1 MAKVYFRYATKPAPG
16 ERVLV
21 VGETFGMGQWKPERG
36 LELFPDQHLPETW
49 SSQAPLLVPAGVE
62 LLYKYVYLS
71 GGMYRW
77 EARKGNRSVHTESK
91 MMIIDDSSDSPYS
104 RVTFQDEDIS
114 FVQEEAQTTIDE
126 SIKFTPFDSVILTS
140 LLLPLKVRRN
150 EEFKSGDDPSQ
161 KWLVEEIPGMWL
173 PVLYRIAVKEH
184 IEFRWVGWP
193 HIVLTNEREQEEV
206 SDLLMQQYNCVPIFF
221 NSEVLDRNFLFCS
234 GILYKLFHDVIETQP
249 ESMPQYSQ
257 HLWEAYKT
265 VNSQFADK
273 IAELYT
279 GREVILVHDYQ
290 LLLLPSFVSR
300 RRGETLNI
308 GLYLHCPFPSS
319 EVFRVL
325 PYREALLHAML
336 CCDLIG
342 FHSFEY
348 ARHFITCC
356 KRMLGVDHVC
366 RPGGYLALEF
376 YGRNVMLR
384 VGYLAIEPELVREVC
399 SENSYQSYLTELRG
413 KYEGKKI
420 FVGIDWLQ
428 RLSGIALKLNAFR
441 ELLQKAADDNIILI
455 QVCMPTKS
463 TIKEDEQLVEQE
475 LSSMCAD
482 INREFNRQAVIF
494 SVEDLDRSHRYAY
507 LELADS
513 VVNSSVREGLCLV
526 PFEYYAVKGEA
537 AGTVIV
543 SEFAGVSRALC
554 SVIRVNPFERNALI
568 SAMSDAVKVRSRF
581 PDALNRD
588 LGYIR
593 THTTFKWAHQFL
605 TDLKRARKDTKRFQ
619 FVAHGMGDKLKVI
632 ALHKDFY
639 HLHEEEVMKAYRA
652 ARNRVLLFDNE
663 GTLAT
668 VMKKLS
674 GVKAKGPSARN
685 LECLQ
690 EICRETNNTVFVITG
705 REKGVLEE
713 SYGDMEGLC
722 MAAEYGAFM
731 RWSAGEGWRSYG
743 SHSGLWKETAAEVI
757 RAYVSRTEGSES
769 AIKESSVTF
778 QYRNADPDL
787 GSWQAKELCS
797 HLDVLL
803 RQFMNECEISSGL
816 GYVEVKPRGV
826 NKGTSAYRIMQEVYE
841 RKGPIDFVLG
851 IGDDTSDEEMFK
863 VLRGMKKTE
872 SSLLAPGTAAV
883 FAVTVGRKPS
893 TASAYVTDDM
903 EVTRLLEVLRSAL
916 KRGSEQRLF
925 PSRKADRT
933 QTLPTYSLSKAPK

>member
-1 MAKVYFRYATKPAPG
+1 MAKVYFRYVTKPAPG
-16 ERVLV
+16 ERVMV
-21 VGETFGMGQWKPERG
+21 VGEAYGMGQWNPERG
-36 LELFPDQHLPETW
+36 LELFPDQHIPGAW

-62 LLYKYVYLS
+62 LLYKYVFIS
-71 GGMYRW
+71 GATLRW
-77 EARKGNRSVHTESK
+77 EHRASNRSIHTESK
-91 MMIIDDSSDSPYS
+91 LMIVDDSSDTPYT
-104 RVTFQDEDIS
+104 RVTFQDENIS
-114 FVQEEAQTTIDE
+114 FVQEETQTSIDE

-140 LLLPLKVRRN
+140 LLLPVKVRRN
-150 EEFKSGDDPSQ
+150 EDYKSTEDISQ
-161 KWLVEEIPGMWL
+161 KWIVEEIPGMWL

-193 HIVLTNEREQEEV
+193 HIILTNEREQDEV
-206 SDLLMQQYNCVPIFF
+206 AELLMKQYNCVPIFF
-221 NSEVLDRNFLFCS
+221 TSEVIDRNFLFCN

-249 ESMPQYSQ
+249 ENMPQYSQ

-273 IAELYT
+273 IAELFT

-290 LLLLPSFVSR
+290 LMLLPSFVSR

-376 YGRNVMLR
+376 YGRNIMLR
-384 VGYLAIEPELVREVC
+384 VGYLAIEPEMVKEVC
-399 SENSYQSYLTELRG
+399 GEMTFQRHLAELRT
-413 KYEGKKI
+413 KYGGKKI
-420 FVGIDWLQ
+420 FLGIDWMQ
-428 RLSGIALKLNAFR
+428 RLSGVSLKLSAFR
-441 ELLQKAADDNIILI
+441 DLLQKTRDENLLFI

-463 TIKEDEQLVEQE
+463 TIKEEERQVEAEISQ
-475 LSSMCAD
+475 MCAD
-482 INREFNRQAVIF
+482 INREFSREVVVF
-494 SVEDLDRSHRYAY
+494 SVEDLDRPRRYAY
-507 LELADS
+507 LALADS
-513 VVNSSVREGLCLV
+513 VINSSIREGLCLI
-526 PFEYYAVKGEA
+526 PFEYYAVKNEA

-554 SVIRVNPFERNALI
+554 TVVRVNPFERGALI
-568 SAMSDAVKVRSRF
+568 SAMSEAVKPRAKVSE
-581 PDALNRD
+581 ALKRD

-593 THTTFKWAHQFL
+593 SHTTFKWAHQFL
-605 TDLKRARKDTKRFQ
+605 TDLKRARKDTRRFQ

-632 ALHKDFY
+632 ALHKEFY
-639 HLHEEEVMKAYRA
+639 HLHEEEVVKAYRL

-668 VMKKLS
+668 IMKKLS
-674 GVKAKGPSARN
+674 GLKAKGPSARN
-685 LECLQ
+685 LEYLQ
-690 EICRETNNTVFVITG
+690 ELCKETSNTVFVITG
-705 REKGVLEE
+705 REKRVLEE
-713 SYGDMEGLC
+713 SYGHMEGLC
-722 MAAEYGAFM
+722 MAAEYGAFL
-731 RWSAGEGWRSYG
+731 RWNESEDWRAYG
-743 SHSGLWKETAAEVI
+743 DHSGLWKDTAARVI
-757 RAYVSRTEGSES
+757 KAYVSRTEGAES
-769 AIKESSVTF
+769 VTKESSVTF

-797 HLDVLL
+797 HLDVIL
-803 RQFMNECEISSGL
+803 RQYMNECEISSGL
-816 GYVEVKPRGV
+816 GYVEVKPRGI
-826 NKGTSAYRIMQEVYE
+826 NKGTSAYRIMQDVYE
-841 RKGPIDFVLG
+841 RKGPIDFVLA

-872 SSLLAPGTAAV
+872 SSLLSTGASAV
-883 FAVTVGRKPS
+883 FTVTVGRKPS
-893 TASAYVTDDM
+893 TASSYVTDDL
-903 EVTRLLEVLRSAL
+903 EVTRLLEVLRSTT

-925 PSRKADRT
+925 PGRSSER
-933 QTLPTYSLSKAPK
+933 SLTAPIYAIPRDK